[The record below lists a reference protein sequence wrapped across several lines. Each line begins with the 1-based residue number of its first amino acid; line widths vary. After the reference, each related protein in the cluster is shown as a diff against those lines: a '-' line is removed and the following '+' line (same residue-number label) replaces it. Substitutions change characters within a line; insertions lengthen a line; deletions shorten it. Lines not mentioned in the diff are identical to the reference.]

1 MFLEE
6 VYHGTYIDNLK
17 ELKIEFV
24 GSSSDNWGHYGYGI
38 YGTEDRW
45 FAEEYGPHVYR
56 FQADL
61 KNPFIA
67 SSKKHRD
74 MLLKNPRLRE
84 EFPILTK
91 IIIDRMHPFAY
102 TQSSLIE
109 ELKKSGK
116 FNSAEML
123 DKLREDNCYLIYDR
137 NRQEITVVCDNNSDK
152 AERLTKVFQENIP
165 LIAKQMPKDSIYAFI
180 NYVMLS
186 DRLYHKP
193 WIDRTI
199 YSDETYGISNFFE
212 EYLRDQD
219 LNPEILWRKNTHI
232 PEDELEL
239 WDSTEL
245 ISVLTKMGS
254 KSNTIKLTNILKE
267 MGFDSV
273 YHTGIEIVFFY
284 PHTQIKNLYKV
295 S

>member
-1 MFLEE
+1 MFIES
-6 VYHGTYIDNLK
+6 VYHGTNIDNLK

-24 GSSSDNWGHYGYGI
+24 GSAGDNWGHYGYGI

-45 FAEEYGPHVYR
+45 YAEEYGPHVYR

-91 IIIDRMHPFAY
+91 IIIDRMSPFAY

-116 FNSAEML
+116 LNSAEML
-123 DKLREDNCYLIYDR
+123 EKLRKDNCYLRYSS
-137 NRQEITVVCDNNSDK
+137 RQGIITVVCDNNPDQS
-152 AERLTKVFQENIP
+152 ERLTKVFQENIP
-165 LIAKQMPKDSIYAFI
+165 LIAKQMPRDSIYSFI

-193 WIDRTI
+193 WRERTI
-199 YSDETYGISNFFE
+199 YNPKTYGISDFFD
-212 EYLRDQD
+212 RDLIEQG
-219 LNPEILWRKNTHI
+219 LNPEILWRKNTNI
-232 PEDELEL
+232 PKRELEL

-245 ISVLTKMGS
+245 LAIISKGGS
-254 KSNTIKLTNILKE
+254 KSNTIKLTKILKE

-273 YHTGIEIVFFY
+273 YHTGMEIVLFY
-284 PHTQIKNLYKV
+284 PDTQIKNLYKV
-295 S
+295 T

>member
-1 MFLEE
+1 MFIES
-6 VYHGTYIDNLK
+6 VYHGTNIDNLK

-24 GSSSDNWGHYGYGI
+24 GSAGDNYGHYGYGI
-38 YGTEDRW
+38 YGTEERW
-45 FAEEYGPHVYR
+45 YAEEYGPHVYR

-67 SSKKHRD
+67 SSKEHRD

-91 IIIDRMHPFAY
+91 IIIDRMYPFAY

-116 FNSAEML
+116 LNSAEML
-123 DKLREDNCYLIYDR
+123 EKLRKDNCYLRYSSG
-137 NRQEITVVCDNNSDK
+137 QGITVVCDNNPNQS
-152 AERLTKVFQENIP
+152 ERLTKVFQENIP
-165 LIAKQMPKDSIYAFI
+165 LIAKQMPKDSIYSFI

-186 DRLYHKP
+186 DRLYDKS
-193 WIDRTI
+193 WKSRSI
-199 YSDETYGISNFFE
+199 YTPKTYGISDFFD
-212 EYLRDQD
+212 EYLRDEGI
-219 LNPEILWRKNTHI
+219 NPEILWRKNTI
-232 PEDELEL
+232 PKRELEL
-239 WDSTEL
+239 WNSTEL
-245 ISVLTKMGS
+245 LAILSKEGS
-254 KSNTIKLTNILKE
+254 KSNTIKLTKILKE

-273 YHTGIEIVFFY
+273 YHTGIEIVLFY
-284 PHTQIKNLYKV
+284 PDTQIKNLYKV